1 MQYLT
6 VLYDAQCGLCSSA
19 RRWLERQDL
28 YVPLEFVP
36 CSTPRAE
43 FRFPTLN
50 HDLSAKDVTVVSP
63 SGEIWR
69 GAEAWIV
76 CLWATHR
83 WRGLSAEMSHPG
95 QMHRARG
102 FFEMVGR
109 HRDRIGR
116 GLGMRPDAPR
126 RYESSRAGSSVG
138 RQAGSLASQA
148 GKSQAVT
155 RPFGSNIEQ
164 DRKHGDLR

>member
-43 FRFPTLN
+43 FRFPTLD

-63 SGEIWR
+63 DGEIWR

-126 RYESSRAGSSVG
+126 RAGDRSG
-138 RQAGSLASQA
+138 RQAGSLAS
-148 GKSQAVT
+148 SSPSSV
-155 RPFGSNIEQ
+155 PFGSNIAP
-164 DRKHGDLR
+164 DRKHGDLG